1 MKIMRWR
8 LFRRFDRRTV
18 EREVENELR
27 FHLELLTEENLRR
40 GMTPEKAEEQALKRF
55 GNVERIKNQC
65 VEISKR
71 TRPVVRV
78 LKSFLVVIF
87 LAGVLARLSS
97 ADVYVKQIGNMLMTI
112 AALGGLLV
120 YLRGLRF
127 SGFVPEIENSTP
139 LGLSD
144 ADKMPFAANDRQ
156 EFTPIERVIADD

>member
-1 MKIMRWR
+1 MKTMRGR
-8 LFRRFDRRTV
+8 LFKRFDCRRV

-27 FHLELLTEENLRR
+27 FHLEMLTEENLRR
-40 GMTPEKAEEQALKRF
+40 GMPLEKAEEQALKRF

-71 TRPVVRV
+71 SRPVVRV
-78 LKSFLVVIF
+78 LKSLLIAMFLV
-87 LAGVLARLSS
+87 GVLTRIAS
-97 ADVYVKQIGNMLMTI
+97 ADVYGKQIGNMLMAI
-112 AALGGLLV
+112 AALGGLLI

-127 SGFVPEIENSTP
+127 AGFVPKVENSTP

-144 ADKMPFAANDRQ
+144 ADQMPFAANDRK

>member
-1 MKIMRWR
+1 MKTMRWR
-8 LFRRFDRRTV
+8 LLRHFDRRNV

-40 GMTPEKAEEQALKRF
+40 GMTPEKAEGEALKRF

-71 TRPVVRV
+71 SRAVVRV

-87 LAGVLARLSS
+87 LAGVLTRISS
-97 ADVYVKQIGNMLMTI
+97 ADIYGKQIGNMLMTI
-112 AALGGLLV
+112 AALGGLLI

-127 SGFVPEIENSTP
+127 SGFVPESRNSSP

-144 ADKMPFAANDRQ
+144 ADQMPFAANDRK